1 MKPAIK
7 VVIAVLIT
15 GAVGYWLCARSPQIK
30 RNVALRDSIAYWAA
44 GNLLIHHQN
53 PYDHQTVLEIE
64 RAAGYQDQ
72 RPLVLRTPPWSLF
85 MVAAVGLLSAFWAWV
100 FWILLSLVSLFAGMR
115 LCAKMYGGK
124 TPPNLMA
131 IVGYTL
137 APVPACLVS
146 GQMGLILMSGVVL
159 FLWLEP
165 RSPFWAGAALILPFA
180 KPHLLTAFW
189 LVLVI
194 WVLHRKNRQVALG
207 FIAALVLTIGVAVAF
222 DPLVFR
228 QYREMLHAAA
238 IGNEFIPA
246 FSGVLRLLFFR
257 RLFWVQFMP
266 MAVGVIWCV
275 FFYARNAS
283 CWDWRKHG
291 PALAVVSVLVTPYEW
306 LSDETVL
313 LPAMLQAL
321 ALVYAA
327 RDRLQ
332 IRSKIAIVAFA
343 LLNLLLLLI
352 LKSKV
357 PFSTGIYFW
366 SSLVWFLWYFQARKW
381 YSQRSTPQERQETQ
395 LATQP
400 PS

>member
-7 VVIAVLIT
+7 VGVAVLIT
-15 GAVGYWLCARSPQIK
+15 GALGYWLSARSPQIK

-53 PYDHQTVLEIE
+53 PYDHPTVFKTE
-64 RAAGYQDQ
+64 RAVGYQDQ

-85 MVAAVGLLSAFWAWV
+85 MVVPVGLLNAFWAWV
-100 FWILLSLVSLFAGMR
+100 FWILLSLVSLFVGMR
-115 LCAKMYGGK
+115 LCAKMYCAR
-124 TPPNLMA
+124 TPPNLIA
-131 IVGYTL
+131 VIGYTFP
-137 APVPACLVS
+137 PVLACLVS
-146 GQMGLILMSGVVL
+146 GQMGLVLMLGVVL

-165 RSPFWAGAALILPFA
+165 RSPFGAGAALIVPFA
-180 KPHLLTAFW
+180 KPHLLMPFW
-189 LVLVI
+189 VVLII
-194 WVLHRKNRQVALG
+194 WALHRKNRQLALG
-207 FIAALVLTIGVAVAF
+207 FMAALALAIGVAVAF
-222 DPLVFR
+222 DPQVFR

-266 MAVGVIWCV
+266 MVAGIIWCV

-291 PALAVVSVLVTPYEW
+291 PALAVVSVLATPYEW
-306 LSDETVL
+306 LSDEAVL

-321 ALVYAA
+321 ALVYAS
-327 RDRLQ
+327 RGRLQ
-332 IRSKIAIVAFA
+332 IRSKIAIVVFA

-366 SSLVWFLWYFQARKW
+366 SSLVWFLWYFRARKW
-381 YSQRSTPQERQETQ
+381 YSRQSTAQERQ
-395 LATQP
+395 LVTQP